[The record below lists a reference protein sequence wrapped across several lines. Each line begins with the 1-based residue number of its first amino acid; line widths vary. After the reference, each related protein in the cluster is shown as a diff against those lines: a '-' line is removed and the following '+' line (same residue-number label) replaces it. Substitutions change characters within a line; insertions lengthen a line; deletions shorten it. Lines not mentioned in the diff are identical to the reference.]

1 MAIIT
6 LLTDFGLQDEYVG
19 VIKGVIL
26 GINPAATLVDITHG
40 VPAQDIAG
48 AAHTLA
54 AAFTYFP
61 KGSIHI
67 VVVDPGVGSDRQI
80 IGVRINDHVFLAPN
94 NGVLSMIF
102 DQNRIDDLVNVTNEQ
117 YFLHPVSQTFH
128 GRDIFASVAGY
139 LSLGVKLTA
148 LGPALPEQH
157 IVRIDAATPK
167 NDDNGRLEGKII
179 AVDRFGNLITNIQW
193 RHMAPILSHRKPD
206 DLVIEAGDQ
215 RIPGLA
221 ANYRQVPRGAALA
234 IIGSRNCLEIAV
246 REASAAKVLKLDRND
261 SVWVS

>member
-1 MAIIT
+1 MTIIT
-6 LLTDFGLQDEYVG
+6 LLTDFGIQDEYVG
-19 VIKGVIL
+19 VVKGVIL
-26 GINPAATLVDITHG
+26 SINPAATLVDITHG
-40 VPAQDIAG
+40 VPAQDIA
-48 AAHTLA
+48 AAANTLA

-80 IGVRINDHVFLAPN
+80 IGVRMNDHVFLAPN

-102 DQNRIDDLVNVTNEQ
+102 DQNRIDGIVNVTNEQ
-117 YFLHPVSQTFH
+117 YFHHPVSRTFH
-128 GRDIFASVAGY
+128 GRDIFAPVAGH

-148 LGPALPEQH
+148 LGPALSEQY

-167 NDDNGRLEGKII
+167 NDEKGRLEGKII

-193 RHMAPILSHRKPD
+193 QHMAPILSNRKPD
-206 DLVIEAGDQ
+206 NLVIEAGGQ
-215 RIPGLA
+215 RIPGLV

-234 IIGSRNCLEIAV
+234 IIGGRDSLEIAV
-246 REASAAKVLKLDRND
+246 REGDAAKVLKLDRND
-261 SVWVS
+261 SIWVS